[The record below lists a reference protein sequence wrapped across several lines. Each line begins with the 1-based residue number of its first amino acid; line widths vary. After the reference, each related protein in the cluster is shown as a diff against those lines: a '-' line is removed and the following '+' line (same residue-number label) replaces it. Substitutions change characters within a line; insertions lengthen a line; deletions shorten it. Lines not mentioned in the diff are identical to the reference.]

1 MLAISEKMGTLI
13 MENGNSIQLAEQ
25 AKKEGY
31 PDLRLSGLE
40 KVRAGILSLEE
51 LNRVTKD

>member
-1 MLAISEKMGTLI
+1 

-31 PDLRLSGLE
+31 PDLRLSGLG